1 MSLEPMI
8 SHFSHYYQRKGI
20 LALSLVADER

>member
-1 MSLEPMI
+1 MSLEPII

-20 LALSLVADER
+20 LVKSLVADEK

>member
-20 LALSLVADER
+20 LAKSLVADET